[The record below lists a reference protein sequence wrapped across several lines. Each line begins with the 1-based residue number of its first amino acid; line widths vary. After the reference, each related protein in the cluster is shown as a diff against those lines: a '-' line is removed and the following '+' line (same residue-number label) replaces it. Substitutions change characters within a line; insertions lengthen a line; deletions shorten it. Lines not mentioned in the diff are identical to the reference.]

1 MGRSASAAGA
11 HVRTKHVAGADAL
24 RNPAL
29 GRQLRGYSRAKT
41 NAVLEHAASM
51 IEQLRTDVV
60 KAEDEVVEVRATLA
74 ASTTEN
80 HQLRERLTAF
90 RDENA
95 RLRSEVSTRAAAE
108 SDAAI
113 AEALV
118 SAHRMADE
126 IAAKATRRASEMIT
140 AARRDSEGVSSE
152 ARGVIEEAER
162 RAHAIVER
170 ATAHAGEVQA
180 RAEQLKACIER
191 DRRTW
196 STFLQRALEATAA
209 LELQPVVAGEDRM
222 IVDLRPA
229 ADAPAPVP
237 TLN

>member
-1 MGRSASAAGA
+1 M
-11 HVRTKHVAGADAL
+11 AGADSL

-60 KAEDEVVEVRATLA
+60 KAEEELVEVRAGLA
-74 ASTTEN
+74 AATTEN

-108 SDAAI
+108 SDPAI

-118 SAHRMADE
+118 SAHRMAEE
-126 IAAKATRRASEMIT
+126 IAATATRRANEMIT
-140 AARRDSEGVSSE
+140 AARRDSEGVTSE
-152 ARGVIEEAER
+152 ARGVIEEAEA
-162 RAHAIVER
+162 RANAIVER
-170 ATAHAGEVQA
+170 ATAHAREVQA
-180 RAEQLKACIER
+180 RAERVKTCIER

-196 STFLQRALEATAA
+196 STFLQRAQEATAA
-209 LELQPVVAGEDRM
+209 LDIQSAVAGEDRT

-229 ADAPAPVP
+229 ADASASVP